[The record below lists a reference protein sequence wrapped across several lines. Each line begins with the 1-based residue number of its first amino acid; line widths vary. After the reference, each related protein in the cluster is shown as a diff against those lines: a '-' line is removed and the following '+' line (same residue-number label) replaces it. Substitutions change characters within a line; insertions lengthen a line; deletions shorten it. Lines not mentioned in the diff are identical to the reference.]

1 MLGNDLDAHRLAV
14 QCYSLE
20 TFLDK
25 KAEKEAH
32 YKPPKLQ
39 RSAIVHEHCHKKAVL
54 DPTSESHVFGQMQM
68 YYEQLDSGCCGMAGA
83 FGFEESHYDM
93 SIKCGERVLLPKV
106 RNAKPQTIVVADG
119 FSCREQIM
127 QTTDRQ
133 ALHPAEVMKM
143 AIDDRGYSRD
153 DAYPE
158 LRFLPDKE
166 KKRREIILR
175 GYAVLGAVALVTAV
189 SGAALAAA
197 WRRNT

>member
-1 MLGNDLDAHRLAV
+1 
-14 QCYSLE
+14 
-20 TFLDK
+20 
-25 KAEKEAH
+25 
-32 YKPPKLQ
+32 
-39 RSAIVHEHCHKKAVL
+39 
-54 DPTSESHVFGQMQM
+54 
-68 YYEQLDSGCCGMAGA
+68 
-83 FGFEESHYDM
+83 
-93 SIKCGERVLLPKV
+93 
-106 RNAKPQTIVVADG
+106 
-119 FSCREQIM
+119 M

-175 GYAVLGAVALVTAV
+175 GYAVLGAVALVAAV
-189 SGAALAAA
+189 SGAALAVA